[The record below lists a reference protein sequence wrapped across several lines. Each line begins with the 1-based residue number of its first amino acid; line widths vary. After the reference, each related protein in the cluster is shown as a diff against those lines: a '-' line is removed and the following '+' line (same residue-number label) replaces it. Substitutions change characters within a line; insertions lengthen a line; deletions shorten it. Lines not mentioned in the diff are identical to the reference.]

1 MGLIKT
7 KGMIIAENSM
17 GDFDKMVTILT
28 PTGKIGCA
36 AKNARK
42 PKSTFMAASQFLCF
56 GDYMIYKGASSYHMN
71 SAETIEVFYNLRTD
85 LDKLNYAV
93 LISKII
99 NDVTDENQ
107 NTYRILQ
114 LLLNTIYMISE
125 TDENLDFIL
134 AVFKIRLLC
143 LLGFTPQIKKCG
155 NCKGESEVLTHFS
168 IRDNGLICKTCA
180 RQDTSAISVSEA
192 TVKAIQYIVLAPAKK
207 LFSFHVSEE
216 SLKELELISKVYLNE
231 KLEKEY
237 QLEKMM

>member
-7 KGMIIAENSM
+7 KGMVIAENSM

-42 PKSTFMAASQFLCF
+42 PKSMLMAASQFLCF
-56 GDYMIYKGASSYHMN
+56 GDYMIYKGASSYHIN

-93 LISKII
+93 LIAKII
-99 NDVTDENQ
+99 NDVTDENP

-125 TDENLDFIL
+125 TDQNLDFIL
-134 AVFKIRLLC
+134 AVFQLRLLC
-143 LLGFTPQIKKCG
+143 LLGFTPQIQKCAR
-155 NCKGESEVLTHFS
+155 CKQEETITHFS
-168 IRDNGLICKTCA
+168 FKESGFLCQNCA
-180 RQDTSAISVSEA
+180 RQDTSAIQILPA
-192 TVKAIQYIVLAPAKK
+192 TAKAIQYIVLAPAKK
-207 LFSFHVSEE
+207 LFSFLFSKE
-216 SLKELELISKVYLNE
+216 SQKELEIISKIYLKE

-237 QLEKMM
+237 KLEKM

>member
-7 KGMIIAENSM
+7 KGVVIAESSM
-17 GDFDKMVTILT
+17 GDFDKMITILT
-28 PTGKIGCA
+28 PSGKIGCA

-42 PKSTFMAASQFLCF
+42 PKSMFMAASQFLCF
-56 GDYMIYKGASSYHMN
+56 GDYMIYKSASSYHLN

-93 LISKII
+93 LIAKIV

-125 TDENLDFIL
+125 TDKDLSLVFSI
-134 AVFKIRLLC
+134 FKIRLLC
-143 LLGFTPQIKKCG
+143 LLGFTPQIKQCAS
-155 NCKGESEVLTHFS
+155 CKKEDKISHFS
-168 IRDNGLICKTCA
+168 IKQNGFLCSACA
-180 RQDTSAISVSEA
+180 KQDTSAIGISEG
-192 TVKAIQYIVLAPAKK
+192 TVKAIQYIVMAPAKK
-207 LFSFHVSEE
+207 IFSFEVSEE
-216 SLKELELISKVYLNE
+216 SKKELELVSKIYLNE

-237 QLEKMM
+237 KLENME